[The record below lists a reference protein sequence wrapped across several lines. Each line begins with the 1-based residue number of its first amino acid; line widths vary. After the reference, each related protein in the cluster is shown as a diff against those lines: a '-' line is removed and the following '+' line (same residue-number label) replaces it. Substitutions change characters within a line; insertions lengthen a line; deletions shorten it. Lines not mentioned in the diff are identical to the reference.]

1 MFPEIVRFGPV
12 AIYTYGFMMM
22 LAFFF
27 GILLAVTRAS
37 KIGIPGGTIWD
48 LSLWILFSSLLGAR
62 LLYVLTHVKEFR
74 GDWLSIINPLQA
86 NGSFGIAGMD
96 LLGGIA
102 LGSAASIWFIRRRK
116 LKLWKLADVIAPS
129 LALGIALGRIGC
141 FANGCC
147 YGFPSKSFLGMIFP
161 PASPAGSEFPGIAVL
176 PTQLFE
182 AFWAGVLCLALIY
195 SERWKKFDGFSFAL
209 FLMGYGIWR
218 IFIDMLREYVPSEYL
233 IRTSTVYLTVYQML
247 AFVMLVMGVVLY
259 IKLKHAPPKVAKK
272 TKVKP

>member
-22 LAFFF
+22 LAFFL
-27 GILLAVTRAS
+27 GILLAVKRAA

-48 LSLWILFSSLLGAR
+48 LSLWILFSSLLGSR
-62 LLYVLTHVKEFR
+62 FLYVLTHLKEFR
-74 GDWLSIINPLQA
+74 GDWFSIINPIQA

-102 LGSAASIWFIRRRK
+102 LGSAASIWFLRRRK
-116 LKLWKLADVIAPS
+116 LKLWKVADVIAPS

-147 YGFPSKSFLGMIFP
+147 YGYPTTSFLGMIFP
-161 PASPAGSEFPGIAVL
+161 PASPAGSEYPGVAVL

-182 AFWAGVLCLALIY
+182 AGWTALLCLALIY
-195 SERWKKFDGFSFAL
+195 SERWKKFDGYSFAL
-209 FLMGYGIWR
+209 FLMGYGVWR

-233 IRTSTVYLTVYQML
+233 IHTNAVYVTVYQAL
-247 AFVMLVMGVVLY
+247 AFVMLVTGILLY
-259 IKLKHAPPKVAKK
+259 IKLKHVPPEVVKKVK
-272 TKVKP
+272 TKV